1 MWNTLANWWEYKVK
15 DVLTLKGVGIKEYN
29 GFYGLKSFASTVIS
43 KDEDNDKTINGPV
56 VDKTCKTVRTMPLD
70 KLRLYNTDKKVKIEE
85 QKEVPVAKS
94 AALKRVDCA

>member
-43 KDEDNDKTINGPV
+43 KDEDNDKTINVNGPTTKFKWSPRSSSEQVNFNSEGKVLVV
-56 VDKTCKTVRTMPLD
+56 VDK
-70 KLRLYNTDKKVKIEE
+70 
-85 QKEVPVAKS
+85 QG
-94 AALKRVDCA
+94 